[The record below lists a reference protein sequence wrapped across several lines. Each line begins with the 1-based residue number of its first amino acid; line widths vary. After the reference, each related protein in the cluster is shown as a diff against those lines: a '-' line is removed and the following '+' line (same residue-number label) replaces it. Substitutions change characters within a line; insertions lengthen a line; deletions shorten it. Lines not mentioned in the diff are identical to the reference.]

1 MRIRDWSSDV
11 CSSDRGAIEIGGGGA
26 GVAVIGRGRATDLAE
41 IGAAV
46 LVRAQIAR
54 TARHILARQLAQPID
69 IGVEALEIGNER
81 GIGAVGGDDAATLAA
96 AADSAARVERVE
108 LVSSGRAVRRER
120 WWQLV
125 YTPGDGV
132 CVQEKT

>member
-54 TARHILARQLAQPID
+54 PARHILARQLAQPID
-69 IGVEALEIGNER
+69 IGGQALEIGIER
-81 GIGAVGGDDAATLAA
+81 GL
-96 AADSAARVERVE
+96 EN
-108 LVSSGRAVRRER
+108 GRASFRER
-120 WWQLV
+120 SGQYVSVLV
-125 YTPGDGV
+125 V
-132 CVQEKT
+132 AVHLKTKNKTTV